1 MGTKFWQHFKVFLTL
16 LGILLLTIFAVN
28 NSSQVELSF
37 GFTTVIVSQAIVIMV
52 SAMIGALIAY
62 LVFLFSSIKRKSLE
76 KMMELRKKKTE
87 EEARDFAEAAVAE
100 APATETTPDFVNE
113 AMQETQNNNESI
125 AS

>member
-37 GFTTVIVSQAIVIMV
+37 GFTTVMVSQAIVIMV
-52 SAMIGALIAY
+52 SAMIGAFIAY

-76 KMMELRKKKTE
+76 KMMELRKKKAE
-87 EEARDFAEAAVAE
+87 EEARDFAESPVAE
-100 APATETTPDFVNE
+100 APVPEASPDFVNE
-113 AMQETQNNNESI
+113 VPPEAENDSESI
-125 AS
+125 GN